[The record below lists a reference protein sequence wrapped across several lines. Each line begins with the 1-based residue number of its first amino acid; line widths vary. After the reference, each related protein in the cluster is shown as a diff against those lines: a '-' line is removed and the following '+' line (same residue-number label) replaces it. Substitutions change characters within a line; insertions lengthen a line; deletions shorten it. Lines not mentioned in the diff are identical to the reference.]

1 MVTSKDGV
9 KWEEG
14 ADVLWFPGAWYLD
27 AAQVEDWLYL
37 MINAR
42 RMLFLLCSIDR
53 AKWFL
58 LTECGWDQYFS
69 LSSRRDVL
77 PIMLPSET
85 GWDNDEIYRSTFL
98 IEQGLLKLWYGARS
112 KQNEWNVG
120 YACGAI
126 P

>member
-1 MVTSKDGV
+1 
-9 KWEEG
+9 
-14 ADVLWFPGAWYLD
+14 
-27 AAQVEDWLYL
+27 
-37 MINAR
+37 
-42 RMLFLLCSIDR
+42 MLFLLRSSDC

-58 LTECGWDQYFS
+58 LTESGWDQYFS
-69 LSSRRDVL
+69 LNGRRAL

-98 IEQGLLKLWYGARS
+98 IEHGFLKLWYGARS